1 MTWNRTG
8 AFQRSGDGHSGDAHS
23 DERLADAQ
31 EKSAIRFPLRYAGGL
46 ASRLAISAEK
56 PPQHSGIADRWTRI
70 SYQILVLTARCIF
83 PVGAP
88 GAPSGPTT
96 NGVSPPT
103 PTHAVREFLR
113 QHFGRWRVQVRA
125 SRKEP
130 FYATR
135 ECLFGMWQTGKCR
148 ERNVLMVRTTEE
160 VVLRPPGGDIEGRAF
175 KHRVSG

>member
-1 MTWNRTG
+1 MQSASFYGNISADG
-8 AFQRSGDGHSGDAHS
+8 AFKF
-23 DERLADAQ
+23 E
-31 EKSAIRFPLRYAGGL
+31 
-46 ASRLAISAEK
+46 
-56 PPQHSGIADRWTRI
+56 
-70 SYQILVLTARCIF
+70 
-83 PVGAP
+83 
-88 GAPSGPTT
+88 
-96 NGVSPPT
+96 
-103 PTHAVREFLR
+103 
-113 QHFGRWRVQVRA
+113 A